1 MKNYLA
7 RCVLLLVAVYISSP
21 VFAQQKI
28 SVSGKVLNG
37 QGEAISGATIREK
50 GSAVATSTDI
60 EGKFSLS
67 VDPKGTLIVSFLGY
81 ENEEVPVNGRQKINI
96 TLGSVNEAID
106 EVVVVGYGTQKKA
119 NLTGS
124 VAVIDEKAFQSR
136 AVSNTM
142 SALQGAAPGLV
153 VTRSGGQPGSEGF
166 SVNIRGELST
176 GSAAPLVLIDGVPG
190 SLTYTNPDDILSVS
204 VLKDASSTAIYGS
217 RGAGGVI
224 LVTTKTGKGAPKV
237 SYQGL
242 WSVKKMG
249 LFPKRISS
257 WEEAEMQNMA
267 RINAGQSP
275 DYNDEQLALMR
286 DPNIYYRPNPN
297 NPSVYEYLG
306 DFNYPDLLL
315 KNQSSRLNHNVSVSG
330 SSDVDSYHMSFGY
343 VDDKGMFKVG
353 PDKYNRINGR
363 LNYNRKIS
371 KTINVDA
378 KVFYSQSNTL
388 NNVYGSSNDYG
399 LIYNIV
405 SQRGLSP
412 IYLPE
417 SDDKLY
423 AAGSP
428 GGITYALLKD
438 GGENRYKDHEFGAAL
453 TLEAKDIL
461 TPGLTFR
468 TVYSPRMILETA
480 NNTRYPIP
488 MYNLS
493 GQSGFAG
500 GINQNQIIKYRNQKI
515 TSNIQFVGE
524 YSRTHGKHE
533 ILGRAG
539 YRYDDYRFD
548 NVHADARNLP
558 TDEILAL
565 NQYVNK
571 DLTSISDNIQ
581 TNTQISFFG
590 TAQYV
595 YDNRYIA
602 QFTLNREGNSKA
614 SPANRWIT
622 LPGISAGWRIN
633 NEEWAGTVGDVFQ
646 ELKLRGSW
654 GKQANDPTSS
664 NPNASNYDYI
674 ALLSRGDAYPFNNTR
689 NTYYYQ
695 SSSPTPLRTWEKVTS
710 SDIGVDFVTLNSRL
724 SGAFSYFWRTTN
736 GTYATLVQPAL
747 FGLGNPSTNL
757 GVFKSWGWEA
767 SISWSDKIGDDFS
780 YNITANIADNNNR
793 VESYLNRRNVGA
805 GVNAIIEG
813 YAKNSVFGYIADG
826 YFQNMDEIKNHA
838 DQQFSNQGPGDI
850 RYRDINGD
858 GIISVGRGTLDDM
871 GDLTHLGNTNSR
883 YQYGLNLGFSYKG
896 FDFSAFIQG
905 VAKRSFLL
913 PNVLM
918 MPYMES
924 WRQAWDIHRDY
935 WTPENPDAMFPRLYM
950 GGASNMRTS
959 SKWVVNGAYAR
970 LKNVQLGYTL
980 PEEISKKAAMSRVR
994 FFVSGEDL
1002 WETTKA
1008 WHPYYDPETPNGQA
1022 FGYPFFRTV
1031 SFGLNATF

>member
-1 MKNYLA
+1 M
-7 RCVLLLVAVYISSP
+7 
-21 VFAQQKI
+21 AQQTI
-28 SVSGKVLNG
+28 SVSGRVTNN
-37 QGEAISGATIREK
+37 QGEPISGATIREK
-50 GSAVATSTDI
+50 GGAASVSTNESGNYTISVASN
-60 EGKFSLS
+60 
-67 VDPKGTLIVSFLGY
+67 GTLVVTYIGY
-81 ENEEVPVNGRQKINI
+81 QNKEVAVNGQRRLHV
-96 TLGSVNEAID
+96 TLESSDEAID

-119 NLTGS
+119 NLTGA
-124 VAVIDEKAFQSR
+124 VAVVDEKAFQSR
-136 AVSNTM
+136 AISNTM

-166 SVNIRGELST
+166 NVNIRGELST
-176 GSAAPLVLIDGVPG
+176 GGSAPLVLIDGVPG
-190 SLTYTNPDDILSVS
+190 SLTLTNPDDILSVT

-217 RGAGGVI
+217 RGAGGVV
-224 LVTTKTGKGAPKV
+224 LVTTKTGQGKPKV

-242 WSVKKMG
+242 WSVKQLG
-249 LFPKRISS
+249 LFPERIHS
-257 WEEAEMQNMA
+257 WEEAEMQNIA

-275 DYNDEQLALMR
+275 DFNEEQLRLMQ
-286 DPNIYYRPNPN
+286 DPNFYYRPNPN
-297 NPSVYEYLG
+297 NPTVYEYLG
-306 DFNYPDLLL
+306 DFNYPKLLL
-315 KNQSSRLNHNVSVSG
+315 RDRSSRLNHNVSISG
-330 SSDVDSYHMSFGY
+330 SSDKDSYLFSFGY
-343 VDDKGMFKVG
+343 VDDQGMFKVG
-353 PDKYNRINGR
+353 PDEYNRINGR
-363 LNYNRKIS
+363 LNYNRKLSKYIS
-371 KTINVDA
+371 ADA
-378 KVFYSQSNTL
+378 KLFYSQENTR

-405 SQRGLSP
+405 SQRSLTP

-417 SDDKLY
+417 SDNKLY

-428 GGITYALLKD
+428 GGITYALLND

-453 TLEAKDIL
+453 TLQAKDIL
-461 TPGLTFR
+461 VPGLTFR

-480 NNTRYPIP
+480 DNTRTPVP

-493 GQSGFAG
+493 GQSGFAA
-500 GINQNQIIKYRNQKI
+500 GINQNQIIKSRTQRMTN
-515 TSNIQFVGE
+515 NFQFVGE
-524 YSRTHGKHE
+524 YDRTHGKHE
-533 ILGRAG
+533 ILARAG
-539 YRYDDYRFD
+539 YRFD
-548 NVHADARNLP
+548 NYRYDYMYADARNLP

-565 NQYVNK
+565 NQYVQK
-571 DLTSISDNIQ
+571 DLTTVSDNIQ
-581 TNTQISFFG
+581 TNALISFFG

-595 YDNRYIA
+595 YDNRYIV

-614 SPANRWIT
+614 SPLSRWIT
-622 LPGISAGWRIN
+622 LPGVSAGWRIN
-633 NEEWAGTVGDVFQ
+633 NEAWAGGLSDIFQ
-646 ELKLRGSW
+646 ELKLRGAW

-664 NPNASNYDYI
+664 NPNVSNYDYI

-710 SDIGVDFVTLNSRL
+710 SDLGFDFTTLERRL
-724 SGAFSYFWRTTN
+724 NGSFSYFWRTTD
-736 GTYATLVQPAL
+736 GTYATLVQPTL

-767 SISWSDKIGDDFS
+767 SISWNDKIGNDFS
-780 YNITANIADNNNR
+780 YFVTANIADNNNR
-793 VESYLNRRNVGA
+793 VESYLNRRNVGL
-805 GVNAIIEG
+805 GNNGIIEG
-813 YAKNSVFGYIADG
+813 YAKNSIFGYVADG
-826 YFQNMDEIKNHA
+826 YFQNMTEVQNHA
-838 DQQFSNQGPGDI
+838 NQQFSDQGPGDI
-850 RYRDINGD
+850 RYKDLNGD
-858 GIISVGRGTLDDM
+858 GIISAGRGNLDDM
-871 GDLTHLGNTNSR
+871 GDLAYLGSTNSR

-896 FDFSAFIQG
+896 LDFSAMIQG
-905 VAKRSFLL
+905 VGKRSFLL

-918 MPYMES
+918 MPYIES
-924 WRQAWDIHRDY
+924 WRQAWEIHKDY

-980 PEEISKKAAMSRVR
+980 PEHISQKAAMSKVR

-1031 SFGLNATF
+1031 SFGLNVTF